1 MVIYKITNLL
11 NGKIYV
17 GQTQRSFEERISEHK
32 YHGKLYID
40 REIKKY
46 GWENFKAEII
56 EECQTVEEL
65 NEREIFWIA
74 TLNTLK
80 PNGYNLT
87 VGGSGCY
94 EHLHA
99 PDSIQK
105 MSDIAKEIWAN
116 RSKEERFL
124 IAKKREDNRKPEE
137 KSATARKRELSKS
150 PEKKAAETLKAVAK
164 RKVNMAAKSLDERRK
179 ITENA
184 RKASQSRTFE
194 EKSISAKKSADKH
207 DKEKTRLKIKNSW
220 ALKTPEEKAEIIT
233 KGLATRKTN
242 REKKNQS

>member
-32 YHGKLYID
+32 HHGKLYVD

-46 GWENFKAEII
+46 GWENFKAEVI

-65 NEREIFWIA
+65 NEREIYWIA
-74 TLNTLK
+74 ELNTLK

-87 VGGSGCY
+87 VGGSGAHG
-94 EHLHA
+94 HLHS

-105 MSDIAKEIWAN
+105 MSEIAKEIWAN

-124 IAKKREDNRKPEE
+124 IAKKREDNRSPEE

-150 PEKKAAETLKAVAK
+150 PE
-164 RKVNMAAKSLDERRK
+164 ERSNR
-179 ITENA
+179 A
-184 RKASQSRTFE
+184 RQCHSR
-194 EKSISAKKSADKH
+194 
-207 DKEKTRLKIKNSW
+207 R
-220 ALKTPEEKAEIIT
+220 TPEERSAIVRKAWV
-233 KGLATRKTN
+233 TRKAN
-242 REKKNQS
+242 ANNNKI